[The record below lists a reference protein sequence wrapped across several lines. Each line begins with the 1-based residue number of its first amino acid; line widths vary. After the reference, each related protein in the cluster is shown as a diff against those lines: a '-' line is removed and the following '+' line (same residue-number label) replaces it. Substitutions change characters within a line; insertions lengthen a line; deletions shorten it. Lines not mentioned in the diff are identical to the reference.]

1 MYKKPFN
8 VDDRPYEV
16 TVTPILGKLDEPI
29 DLRITLR
36 ADYGHRSFCIFRGLQ
51 NYGYYWN
58 YGYWNLPED
67 KQIKTIE
74 ITPRII
80 ADLIRL
86 AHTKGWSPDAS
97 KSNVEYTLENDEIMI
112 IPDRYQ
118 RIIDVLEAMGLITF
132 CHDLRRITVAHSKY
146 QDGELTCFNRMLHIS
161 PQGTDD
167 WIILMTGGTGRCD
180 SPTFCEEE
188 ILEIVPKVL
197 SSDTTHAEYQKR
209 WIKPIS

>member
-1 MYKKPFN
+1 MHNKPFN

-16 TVTPILGKLDEPI
+16 TVTPVLGKIDEPI

-74 ITPRII
+74 ITPRVI

-86 AHTKGWSPDAS
+86 AHIKGWSPDAS
-97 KSNVEYTLENDEIMI
+97 KSNVEYTLENDAIMI

-118 RIIDVLEAMGLITF
+118 RIIEVLEAKGFITY
-132 CHDLRRITVAHSKY
+132 CRDLRHIMVAHSKY
-146 QDGELTCFNRMLHIS
+146 EDGKLTCYNRMIHFL
-161 PQGTDD
+161 PVGTDQ
-167 WIILMTGGTGRCD
+167 WKIQMPGFLGGV
-180 SPTFCEEE
+180 SPTFSEEE
-188 ILEIVPKVL
+188 ILEMVPEIL
-197 SSDTTHAEYQKR
+197 SSDSAYEDFRKR
-209 WIKPIS
+209 WFKPRS